1 MKAILRNTL
10 FSISLSVS
18 AVGLMLVPAL
28 SAQAAVPT
36 DASLLRLAKV
46 TKVVERADDISNSG
60 AVAKQI
66 EQSMI
71 ASLPDGDIS
80 EEKRQRFNE
89 IVSRYSK
96 EMTNSSDLSNM
107 NRQVMNI
114 YMETAKQH
122 FNQEEVDAQIAFY
135 SSKVGQSIINKQ
147 PAMMN
152 DYMAEVMPIV
162 MGSTAEKVKDIVPK
176 MAAELKALDL
186 EE

>member
-1 MKAILRNTL
+1 MKAILKNTV

-18 AVGLMLVPAL
+18 AIGLMLVPTL

-66 EQSMI
+66 EQSML
-71 ASLPDGDIS
+71 ASLPDDDIS
-80 EEKRQRFNE
+80 EEKRRRFDE

-96 EMTNSSDLSNM
+96 ELASDSDMQSM
-107 NRQVMNI
+107 NRQVMSI
-114 YMETAKQH
+114 YMAAAKQH
-122 FNQEEVDAQIAFY
+122 FSQEEVDAQIAFY
-135 SSKVGQSIINKQ
+135 SSRTGQSIIDKQ

-162 MGSTAEKVKDIVPK
+162 MKSTVDRVKDIVPK
-176 MAAELKALDL
+176 MAAEIKALKL

>member
-1 MKAILRNTL
+1 MKAILRNTV
-10 FSISLSVS
+10 FSISFSVS

-36 DASLLRLAKV
+36 DASLLRLANV
-46 TKVVERADDISNSG
+46 TKVLERADDISDSDVIAN
-60 AVAKQI
+60 QI
-66 EQSMI
+66 KQSML
-71 ASLPDGDIS
+71 ASLPSENIS
-80 EEKRQRFNE
+80 EEKRQRLDE
-89 IVSRYSK
+89 IVSRYSTQ
-96 EMTNSSDLSNM
+96 MTTSNDMSSM

-135 SSKVGQSIINKQ
+135 SSKIGQSIIDKQ

-162 MGSTAEKVKDIVPK
+162 MKSTVDNVKDIVPK
-176 MAAELKALDL
+176 MAAEIEALML
-186 EE
+186 EK